1 MVLPWQQGR
10 LEALLCGMEGEGGH
24 GGKDNGRGGG
34 GEIEGEGKEE
44 GEETEGREGHR
55 GRQIDYELSYS
66 DALPSCLKLG
76 HEASCGVGV

>member
-1 MVLPWQQGR
+1 MVAKAM
-10 LEALLCGMEGEGGH
+10 EEEGEWRLR
-24 GGKDNGRGGG
+24 GRA
-34 GEIEGEGKEE
+34 KEE

>member
-1 MVLPWQQGR
+1 MKLCSVGWKEKVAMVAKAM
-10 LEALLCGMEGEGGH
+10 EEEGEWRLR
-24 GGKDNGRGGG
+24 GR
-34 GEIEGEGKEE
+34 GKEE

>member
-10 LEALLCGMEGEGGH
+10 LEAVFCGMEGEGGH

-44 GEETEGREGHR
+44 GEETEGREGL
-55 GRQIDYELSYS
+55 Q
-66 DALPSCLKLG
+66 AN
-76 HEASCGVGV
+76 